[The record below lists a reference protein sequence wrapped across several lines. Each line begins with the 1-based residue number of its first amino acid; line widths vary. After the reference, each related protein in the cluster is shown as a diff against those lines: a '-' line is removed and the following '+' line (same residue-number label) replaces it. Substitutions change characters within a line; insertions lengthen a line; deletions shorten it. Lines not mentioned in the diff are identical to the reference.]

1 MTATQMHKNEVP
13 TSAALVQQLLA
24 AQFPQWADLP
34 IQRVPS
40 SGTDNALYRAGD
52 ELLVRLPRIDWATE
66 QADKERYWL
75 PRLAPHLPLRLPEQ
89 LAMGEPG
96 AGYPWSWAI
105 YRWLPGQSARLDIL
119 AEPKQAATDLAR
131 FIQALQAIPTD
142 GGPDAVTHELRGQS
156 LQWRDED
163 TRAAIAE
170 MAGLIDT
177 AAALR
182 VWEEALAA
190 PEWAGSPVWFH
201 GDLLAG
207 NVLVHDGQVSAIIDF
222 SGLGV
227 GDPAPDM
234 LIAWNLFAGAS
245 RDWFRR
251 ELAVDEATWA
261 RGRGQALAQAAMFI
275 PYYLH
280 TNPGGVAAAQRAL
293 AQLLDE

>member
-1 MTATQMHKNEVP
+1 MHDNEVS
-13 TSAALVQQLLA
+13 TSPELVQTLLA
-24 AQFPQWADLP
+24 DQFPRWAGLP

-40 SGTDNALYRAGD
+40 SGTDNALYRVGE
-52 ELLVRLPRIDWATE
+52 ELLARLPRIDWAIE

-75 PRLAPHLPLRLPEQ
+75 PKLAPHLPLLLPEQ

-119 AEPKQAATDLAR
+119 ADPKQAAMELAR

-142 GGPDAVTHELRGQS
+142 GGPAAAAHGLRGRS
-156 LQWRDED
+156 LKWRDED
-163 TRAAIAE
+163 TRNAIAQLDD
-170 MAGLIDT
+170 LIDT

-190 PEWAGSPVWFH
+190 PEWNGPPVWFH

-207 NVLVHDGQVSAIIDF
+207 NVLVHEGRVSAIIDF

-234 LIAWNLFAGAS
+234 LIAWNLLDSAS

-251 ELAVDEATWA
+251 ELEVDEATWT
-261 RGRGQALAQAAMFI
+261 RGRGQALAQAAIFI
-275 PYYLH
+275 PYYRH
-280 TNPGGVAAAQRAL
+280 TNPGGVAAARRAL
-293 AQLLDE
+293 TELLHE